1 MKFSLR
7 KQTFFSFLAHRH
19 LAGREARTNDCW
31 LFGDHNVQ
39 GDTAPLSALYT
50 DFLGLD
56 WGSYIQLKIY
66 SAIGSRSRGHGPADY
81 RQPKK
86 SLGYQNPAHRSNQ
99 LVNSSYPH
107 QGKFSPMKAALP
119 KRRSFICNYQR

>member
-31 LFGDHNVQ
+31 LFGDHNLQ
-39 GDTAPLSALYT
+39 GDTGPLSALYT
-50 DFLGLD
+50 GFLGLD
-56 WGSYIQLKIY
+56 WSSYIQLT
-66 SAIGSRSRGHGPADY
+66 AVASRSRGHGPANY
-81 RQPKK
+81 RQRKK
-86 SLGYQNPAHRSNQ
+86 SLGCQNPAHRSNQ

-107 QGKFSPMKAALP
+107 QGKFCSMKAALP

>member
-7 KQTFFSFLAHRH
+7 IENRRFFLFSLIATSGDEERGQTTVGCSVTIMCRVIQGRYLRYIQTFWGWIGAHIFSL
-19 LAGREARTNDCW
+19 
-31 LFGDHNVQ
+31 Q
-39 GDTAPLSALYT
+39 LS
-50 DFLGLD
+50 
-56 WGSYIQLKIY
+56 
-66 SAIGSRSRGHGPADY
+66 GHGPGVTV
-81 RQPKK
+81 QPIIDNNKKK
-86 SLGYQNPAHRSNQ
+86 SLGCQNPAHQSNQ